1 MVRAL
6 GQDGAAAL
14 NAKTAT
20 MIASRR
26 TMLVRVRPDLSM
38 PGDPKAG
45 PAKLALVS
53 DVDTAPGRRTEF
65 EALVKKEVL
74 PVMQQAKVRSYSVL
88 QVVYG
93 DSAGK
98 YMTAIGYDSYEAMS
112 KGHPFIAV
120 LGEEGARRLDA
131 KFAGVVTHVERFIA
145 RHRPEL
151 SWAPGKPGAN

>member
-1 MVRAL
+1 M
-6 GQDGAAAL
+6 
-14 NAKTAT
+14 T
-20 MIASRR
+20 
-26 TMLVRVRPDLSM
+26 
-38 PGDPKAG
+38 
-45 PAKLALVS
+45 
-53 DVDTAPGRRTEF
+53 DVDTAPGRRDEF

-74 PVMQQAKVRSYSVL
+74 PVMRQGNVRSYSVL

-98 YMTAIGYDSYEAMS
+98 YLTAIGYDSYEAMG

-151 SWAPGKPGAN
+151 SWAAGKPGSN